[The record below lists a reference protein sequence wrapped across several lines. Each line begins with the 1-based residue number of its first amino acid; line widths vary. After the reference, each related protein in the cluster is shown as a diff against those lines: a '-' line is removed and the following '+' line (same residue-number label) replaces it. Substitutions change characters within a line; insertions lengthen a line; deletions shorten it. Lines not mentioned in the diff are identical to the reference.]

1 MIQDQLRPVNI
12 QSDWRITVFLYQY
25 DCILI
30 DKNTIIQSNRLFNP
44 VYNQNTN
51 SNLVLFR
58 IKRNLIVVY
67 VSQPWLQCK
76 QGASSEC
83 SMSFLGADLAKHKY
97 TQTNKMW
104 AQGVAYII
112 LVASPKAWWE
122 L

>member
-30 DKNTIIQSNRLFNP
+30 VLLFNP
-44 VYNQNTN
+44 VYNQNSN
-51 SNLVLFR
+51 CNLVLFR

-67 VSQPWLQCK
+67 VPQPWLQCK
-76 QGASSEC
+76 QGASSKC
-83 SMSFLGADLAKHKY
+83 SMSFLGADLAKYKY

-112 LVASPKAWWE
+112 LVASPKARWE